1 MKKLVLGA
9 LFLTVFAAS
18 NAYGQGANSASATAD
33 AKARVVNPITLAV
46 AGTSELNFGDLVPS
60 TSSAG
65 AVLLTPAAVR
75 TAGGGVT
82 LGSAS
87 SVGVPTFN
95 VGGQANATYAI
106 TLPAAAS
113 TLTSGAN
120 SMTVDAF
127 TGSKATGTLS
137 AGGVDAFT
145 VGATLNVA
153 QNQAAGSYA
162 GTFSVTVA
170 YN

>member
-1 MKKLVLGA
+1 MKKLVLAA

-18 NAYGQGANSASATAD
+18 NAYGQGANSASATAN
-33 AKARVVNPITLAV
+33 AKARVISPITLAV

-60 TSSAG
+60 TSAAG
-65 AVLLTPAAVR
+65 TVALTAAGVR
-75 TAGGGVT
+75 TAAGGVT
-82 LGSAS
+82 LGSAT

-95 VGGQANATYAI
+95 VGGQANSTYAI
-106 TLPAAAS
+106 TLPAVAS

-120 SMTVDAF
+120 TMTVDTF

-137 AGGVDAFT
+137 AGGADSFT
-145 VGATLNVA
+145 VGGVLHVA

>member
-1 MKKLVLGA
+1 MKKLILGA
-9 LFLTVFAAS
+9 LFLTIFAAS
-18 NAYGQGANSASATAD
+18 NAYGQNSASATAN
-33 AKARVVNPITLAV
+33 AAAMIRCLMAATV
-46 AGTSELNFGDLVPS
+46 AGATELNFGDVVPS
-60 TSSAG
+60 TVTAG
-65 AVLLTPAAVR
+65 TVALTAAGIR
-75 TAGGGVT
+75 TAAGGVT
-82 LGSAS
+82 LGSSTA
-87 SVGVPTFN
+87 VGVPTFN

-106 TLPAAAS
+106 TLPAGAS

-120 SMTVDAF
+120 TMTVDTF

-137 AGGVDAFT
+137 AGGADSFT
-145 VGATLNVA
+145 VGGTLNVA